1 MDNLGMKFYQVKD
14 WIVKKLEDKLPV
26 AVIEL
31 LLIQL
36 FYFVIILI
44 VSVLVYI
51 APHSKIWS
59 SFEHEIN
66 FIAVVYTGFYYMW
79 LLLLY
84 LLVTGIIVIFTIKFY
99 NNCKLLFKYFSTKG
113 VS

>member
-1 MDNLGMKFYQVKD
+1 MDNLEMKFYQIINWMMKRFE
-14 WIVKKLEDKLPV
+14 IKLPV
-26 AVIEL
+26 EIIEL
-31 LLIQL
+31 LLTQL
-36 FYFVIILI
+36 FYFVFNLILSI
-44 VSVLVYI
+44 LVYI
-51 APHSKIWS
+51 APHDKLWS

-84 LLVTGIIVIFTIKFY
+84 LLVTGIIVNFTIKFY
-99 NNCKLLFKYFSTKG
+99 DNCKLLFKYFSTKG